1 MDVHALGSDDGDD
14 EGTDIRPHYR
24 QHPSRT
30 RSPRSGLNDF
40 EGYSSK
46 DEVKFLISPSW
57 RGYVNPSR
65 KYRRNYF
72 TSNESDDLSDSDLSA
87 EVNLAPCCCQSINSG
102 RKVTFALTQSASA
115 ASHTTISGGHQS
127 SVGGSQRIIADH
139 RYRQTDVTNN
149 YGLVGNVNIHI
160 HVGTGD
166 SKTLVF
172 SIGLFGRGDSTTM
185 RCT

>member
-14 EGTDIRPHYR
+14 EGTDTRPHYR
-24 QHPSRT
+24 RHPSRT

-40 EGYSSK
+40 EGYSSE

-65 KYRRNYF
+65 KYRRSHF

-87 EVNLAPCCCQSINSG
+87 EVDLAPCCCQSINSG
-102 RKVTFALTQSASA
+102 RNVTFALTQGASTA
-115 ASHTTISGGHQS
+115 GHTTISGGHQS
-127 SVGGSQRIIADH
+127 SVGGSQKIIADH
-139 RYRQTDVTNN
+139 RQTDVTNN
-149 YGLVGNVNIHI
+149 YGLVVIQIN
-160 HVGTGD
+160 GD

-172 SIGLFGRGDSTTM
+172 SIGLFGRGDSMTM